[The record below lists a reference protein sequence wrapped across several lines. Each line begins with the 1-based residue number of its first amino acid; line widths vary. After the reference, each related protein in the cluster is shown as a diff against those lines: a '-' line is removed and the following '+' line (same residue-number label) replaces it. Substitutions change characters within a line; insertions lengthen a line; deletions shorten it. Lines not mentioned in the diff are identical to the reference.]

1 MGQKP
6 LDDTNSVLVDGLVYW
21 APTRSKIK
29 RTTVDAVRP
38 VEVNRRICF
47 KTALEGMGVCSA
59 EEGIPVDVLA
69 LRVKLVVQDDAES
82 L

>member
-6 LDDTNSVLVDGLVYW
+6 LDDINPILGDGLAQR
-21 APTRSKIK
+21 APTPSKIQ

-38 VEVNRRICF
+38 VEVNRRVSF

-59 EEGIPVDVLA
+59 EEGMPVDELA
-69 LRVKLVVQDDAES
+69 LLVKLVVQDGVES